1 MKKMLNKLV
10 AGILSGLLA
19 CSAVCPILGNA
30 YDLSGHQTVE
40 TNDPEAPVADVST
53 TQWGIAVR
61 ISDDLEN
68 DITLGNY
75 TLKMREDPVPETAY
89 DSKVIYAYPVAEY
102 AERLHT
108 SIKEEFG
115 QDLAAYDT
123 YYGSLPVMP
132 HEEIT
137 NDIYILDRARW
148 DGTLCNTESIEQTQI
163 NLISRIEAASEI
175 EFVGYG
181 VQVIQCSDLHGMMI
195 LVTADD
201 TDEVREILNSD
212 PRFSMTDAG
221 ATLSGDH
228 TFYLNWVNS
237 DENIWSWEAFLDA
250 YHTLKD
256 NKALKSAELSGGHIS
271 NYCSNCT
278 FGYEIA
284 AESPKLSMA
293 SRVEAYVEMHEL
305 PVLYTSRD
313 MHNPT
318 RDFLTVICDEE
329 HADAVRTELAD
340 YVKNTL
346 HDNFPDDVFV
356 VQTEKDIQ
364 LEETLRAFI
373 ADRGICATVT
383 LDALSGNMISVYF
396 SYRAYDSTTDSY
408 RGMDE
413 LKAYLKT
420 IHVNVAGVEAGE
432 YDQTVLLMW
441 EEGIIGLT
449 PQPLRGDINN
459 DGKIN
464 ALDAQLILHN
474 ALDLMLDNE
483 TEPLAGADI
492 DGDSEVTSLDA
503 QYILL
508 FYLRND
514 VLEEMTMWKDII
526 Q

>member
-19 CSAVCPILGNA
+19 CSAVCPRLGNA

-40 TNDPEAPVADVST
+40 INGPETPVVDVST
-53 TQWGIAVR
+53 TQWGIAIR
-61 ISDDLEN
+61 IRDGLEN
-68 DITLGNY
+68 DITLGSY

-346 HDNFPDDVFV
+346 NYTYWNDVFV

-364 LEETLRAFI
+364 LEETLQAFI
-373 ADRGICATVT
+373 TDRKICATVT
-383 LDALSGNMISVYF
+383 LESLSNNMIEVYF
-396 SYRAYDSTTDSY
+396 YVQGYDSQTDSF

-420 IHVNVAGVEAGE
+420 LHVGIADEDDGE
-432 YDQTVLLMW
+432 NDQEIMLMW

-449 PQPLRGDINN
+449 PQPLRGDIDN

-464 ALDAQLILHN
+464 VHDAQLVLLN
-474 ALDLMLDNE
+474 ALDLMLGNE
-483 TEPLAGADI
+483 MEPLVGADI
-492 DGDSEVTSLDA
+492 DGNGEITSLDA
-503 QYILL
+503 QYILMFFL
-508 FYLRND
+508 QND
-514 VLEEMTMWKDII
+514 VMEEPTMWKDII

>member
-1 MKKMLNKLV
+1 MKKMLNKLA

-108 SIKEEFG
+108 SIKEDFY
-115 QDLAAYDT
+115 QDLAGYDT
-123 YYGSLPVMP
+123 YYGNLPVVP

-137 NDIYILDRARW
+137 DDIYILDRARW
-148 DGTLCNTESIEQTQI
+148 NSTLCNTESIEQTQI
-163 NLISRIEAASEI
+163 NLISRIEVMSGI

-181 VQVIQCSDLHGMMI
+181 VQVIQCSDLYGMMI
-195 LVTADD
+195 LVTAND

-221 ATLSGDH
+221 NASYGFH
-228 TFYLNWVNS
+228 AFYLNWVNS
-237 DENIWSWEAFLDA
+237 EENTWSWEAFLDA
-250 YHTLKD
+250 YHALKE
-256 NKALKSAELSGGHIS
+256 NKALKNAELSGGHIS

-278 FGYEIA
+278 FGYEIV
-284 AESPKLSMA
+284 AERLRISMA
-293 SRVEAYVEMHEL
+293 DRVEAYVELHEL

-313 MHNPT
+313 MHSPT
-318 RDFLTVICDEE
+318 PDFLTVICDEE
-329 HADAVRTELAD
+329 YADMVRTELAD

-346 HDNFPDDVFV
+346 HSNYPNDVFV
-356 VQTEKDIQ
+356 VQTEKQVQ
-364 LEETLRAFI
+364 LEEMLKTFI
-373 ADRGICATVT
+373 ADREICAQVTVNP
-383 LDALSGNMISVYF
+383 LSDNMIEVYF
-396 SYRAYDSTTDSY
+396 RVQGYDIKTDSY
-408 RGMDE
+408 RGMED

-420 IHVNVAGVEAGE
+420 IHVGIAEEDDGENNQEITLVCELGVS
-432 YDQTVLLMW
+432 
-441 EEGIIGLT
+441 GIT
-449 PQPLRGDINN
+449 PQPLRGDIDNN
-459 DGKIN
+459 GKVS
-464 ALDAQLILHN
+464 AYDAQHVLRN
-474 ALDLMLDNE
+474 ALDLMLGNE

-492 DGDSEVTSLDA
+492 DKDGKVTSLDA
-503 QYILL
+503 QYILMFFL
-508 FYLRND
+508 QND
-514 VLEEMTMWKDII
+514 VMGESTMWKDII
-526 Q
+526 P